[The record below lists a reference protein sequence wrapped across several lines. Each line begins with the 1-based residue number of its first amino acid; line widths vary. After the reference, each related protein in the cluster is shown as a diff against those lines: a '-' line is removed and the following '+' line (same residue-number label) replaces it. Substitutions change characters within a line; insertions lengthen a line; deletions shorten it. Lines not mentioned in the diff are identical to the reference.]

1 MTKSKNYLIPLAI
14 IGFLF
19 FTVGFAL
26 GLNEYLVPLLKGSLN
41 ITSGVSYLLIACT
54 FSAFIFF
61 SYPAEMLIQKIGYK
75 KTMSI
80 SFFIFALGFILFV
93 PSAKNMNLALFLIAS
108 FFCGTGNAVLQ
119 AAINPY
125 ITILG
130 PIESAAKRI
139 SIMGICNK
147 LAWPAATM
155 FLAWISGKSAKDATL
170 ADVITPFYI
179 ITGIFFVLGI
189 LVLFVPLEEIEAEG
203 ESDSDEA
210 TGNSSYANGK
220 TSIWQFPHLLWGSL
234 SLFLYVGV
242 ETLGLATAPDYAISL
257 GLANPEMYSAL
268 PSIGMVAGYIIG
280 ILLMPKY
287 LTQEGALRMCSW
299 IGIITSILIVV
310 TPPAL
315 SIWCVVLI
323 SFACSLIWPAIWP
336 LSIVDLGKF
345 TKTGAAFLVSSI
357 AGGAVVPLIF
367 GFLSDVIGKQYAYG
381 ICIPCFAIIMYFAY
395 YGYKIRRK

>member
-1 MTKSKNYLIPLAI
+1 MTKNKNYLVPLAI

-80 SFFIFALGFILFV
+80 SFFIFAIGFILFV

-155 FLAWISGKSAKDATL
+155 FLAWVIGKSAKDATL

-179 ITGIFFVLGI
+179 ITGIFCLLGI

-203 ESDSDEA
+203 ESDTEA
-210 TGNSSYANGK
+210 EGNSSYANGK

-268 PSIGMVAGYIIG
+268 PSIGMVVGYILG

-299 IGIITSILIVV
+299 IGLITSILIVV

-323 SFACSLIWPAIWP
+323 AFACSLIWPAIWP

-357 AGGAVVPLIF
+357 AGGAVVPLVF

-381 ICIPCFAIIMYFAY
+381 ICIPCFAIIMYFGY

>member
-1 MTKSKNYLIPLAI
+1 MTKTKNYLVPLAI

-80 SFFIFALGFILFV
+80 SFFIFAIGFILFV

-108 FFCGTGNAVLQ
+108 FLCGTGNAVLQ

-155 FLAWISGKSAKDATL
+155 FLAWVIGKSAKDATL

-203 ESDSDEA
+203 ESDTDVAE
-210 TGNSSYANGK
+210 GNSSYANGK

-268 PSIGMVAGYIIG
+268 PSIGMVVGYILG

-299 IGIITSILIVV
+299 IGLITSILIVV

-323 SFACSLIWPAIWP
+323 AFACSLIWPAIWP

-357 AGGAVVPLIF
+357 AGGAVVPLVF

>member
-155 FLAWISGKSAKDATL
+155 FLAWIIGKSAKDATL

-287 LTQEGALRMCSW
+287 LTQEDALRMCSW

>member
-1 MTKSKNYLIPLAI
+1 MAQKKNYLVPLAI

-26 GLNEYLVPLLKGSLN
+26 GLNEYLVPLLKSSLN

-61 SYPAEMLIQKIGYK
+61 SYPAEMLIQKIDYK

-93 PSAKNMNLALFLIAS
+93 PSAQNQNLALFLIAS

-155 FLAWISGKSAKDATL
+155 FLAWVIGKSAKDATL
-170 ADVITPFYI
+170 ADVVTPFYI
-179 ITGIFFVLGI
+179 ITGIFCLLGL

-203 ESDSDEA
+203 ESDSDEES
-210 TGNSSYANGK
+210 GNSSYANGK

-299 IGIITSILIVV
+299 IGLITSILIVV
-310 TPPAL
+310 TPAEF
-315 SIWCVVLI
+315 SIWCVILI
-323 SFACSLIWPAIWP
+323 AFA
-336 LSIVDLGKF
+336 
-345 TKTGAAFLVSSI
+345 
-357 AGGAVVPLIF
+357 
-367 GFLSDVIGKQYAYG
+367 
-381 ICIPCFAIIMYFAY
+381 
-395 YGYKIRRK
+395 

>member
-1 MTKSKNYLIPLAI
+1 MNKNKSYLVPLAI

-26 GLNEYLVPLLKGSLN
+26 GLNEYLVPLLKESLN

-54 FSAFIFF
+54 FSAFIIFG
-61 SYPAEMLIQKIGYK
+61 YPAEMLIQKIGYK

-108 FFCGTGNAVLQ
+108 FICGTGNAVLQ

-155 FLAWISGKSAKDATL
+155 FLALIIGKSAKDATL
-170 ADVITPFYI
+170 ADVIVPFYI
-179 ITGIFFVLGI
+179 IAGIFLVLGI

-203 ESDSDEA
+203 ESESDEEQ
-210 TGNSSYANGK
+210 GNSSYASGK
-220 TSIWQFPHLLWGSL
+220 TSIWQFPHLLLGAL

-257 GLANPEMYSAL
+257 GLANPEIYSVL
-268 PSIGMVAGYIIG
+268 PSVGMVIGYILG

-310 TPPAL
+310 TPPAI
-315 SIWCVVLI
+315 SIWFVVFI
-323 SFACSLIWPAIWP
+323 AFACSLIWPAIWP
-336 LSIVDLGKF
+336 LSMVDLGKF

-367 GFLSDVIGKQYAYG
+367 GFLSDTMDKQMAYG
-381 ICIPCFAIIMYFAY
+381 ICIPCFAVILYFAY
-395 YGYKIRRK
+395 YGYKIRIK

>member
-108 FFCGTGNAVLQ
+108 FFCGIGNAVLQ

-155 FLAWISGKSAKDATL
+155 FLAWIIGKSAKDATL

-381 ICIPCFAIIMYFAY
+381 ICIPCFGIIMYFAY

>member
-1 MTKSKNYLIPLAI
+1 MTNGKNYLVPLAI

-108 FFCGTGNAVLQ
+108 FLCGTGNAVLQ

-155 FLAWISGKSAKDATL
+155 FLAWVIGKSAKDATL

-203 ESDSDEA
+203 ESETDQAE
-210 TGNSSYANGK
+210 GNSSYANGK

-268 PSIGMVAGYIIG
+268 PSIGMVIGYILG

-287 LTQEGALRMCSW
+287 LSQEGALRMCSW
-299 IGIITSILIVV
+299 IGLITSILIVV
-310 TPPAL
+310 TPAEF
-315 SIWCVVLI
+315 SIWCVILI
-323 SFACSLIWPAIWP
+323 AFACSLIWPAIWP

-367 GFLSDVIGKQYAYG
+367 GFLGDFIGKQYAYG

-395 YGYKIRRK
+395 YGYKIRK

>member
-1 MTKSKNYLIPLAI
+1 MTEGKNYLVPLII

-26 GLNEYLVPLLKGSLN
+26 GLNEYLVPFLKESLD

-54 FSAFIFF
+54 FSAFIIFG
-61 SYPAEMLIQKIGYK
+61 YPAEMLIKKIGYK
-75 KTMSI
+75 KTMSL
-80 SFFIFALGFILFV
+80 SFFIFAVGFVLFV
-93 PSAKNMNLALFLIAS
+93 PSAQKGNLALFLIAS
-108 FFCGTGNAVLQ
+108 FLCGTGNAVLQ

-155 FLAWISGKSAKDATL
+155 FLAWIIGKSAKDATL
-170 ADVITPFYI
+170 ADVIVPFWI
-179 ITGIFFVLGI
+179 IAGIFVILGI
-189 LVLFVPLEEIEAEG
+189 LVLFVPLEEIHAEG
-203 ESDSDEA
+203 ENESDGTSA
-210 TGNSSYANGK
+210 AGTYANGK
-220 TSIWQFPHLLWGSL
+220 TSIWQFPHLIWGSL

-268 PSIGMVAGYIIG
+268 PSIGMVAGYILG

-287 LTQEGALRMCSW
+287 LSQEGALRMCSW
-299 IGIITSILIVV
+299 IGIITSVLIVV
-310 TPPAL
+310 TPASL

-367 GFLSDVIGKQYAYG
+367 GFLSDAIGKQYAYG
-381 ICIPCFAIIMYFAY
+381 ICIPCFAVIMYFAY
-395 YGYKIRRK
+395 YGYKIRK

>member
-155 FLAWISGKSAKDATL
+155 FLAWIIGKSAKDATL

-268 PSIGMVAGYIIG
+268 PSIGMVTGYIIG

>member
-1 MTKSKNYLIPLAI
+1 MAQKKNYLVPLAI

-26 GLNEYLVPLLKGSLN
+26 GLNEYLVPLLKSSLN

-54 FSAFIFF
+54 FSAFIIFG
-61 SYPAEMLIQKIGYK
+61 YPAEMLIQKIGYK

-93 PSAKNMNLALFLIAS
+93 PSAQNQNLALFLIAS

-155 FLAWISGKSAKDATL
+155 FLAWVIGKSAKDATL

-189 LVLFVPLEEIEAEG
+189 LVLFVPLEEIKAEG
-203 ESDSDEA
+203 ESEEDTESA
-210 TGNSSYANGK
+210 ASTYANGK

-268 PSIGMVAGYIIG
+268 PSIGMVAGYILG

-287 LTQEGALRMCSW
+287 LSQEGALRMCSW

-310 TPPAL
+310 TPPAF

-323 SFACSLIWPAIWP
+323 AFACSLIWPAIWP

-367 GFLSDVIGKQYAYG
+367 GFLSDAIGKQLAYG

-395 YGYKIRRK
+395 YGYKIRK

>member
-1 MTKSKNYLIPLAI
+1 MMTKQYLIPLTI

-26 GLNEYLVPLLKGSLN
+26 GLNEYLVPLLKESLD

-54 FSAFIFF
+54 FSAFIIFG
-61 SYPAEMLIQKIGYK
+61 YPAEMLIQKIGYK
-75 KTMSI
+75 KTMSF
-80 SFFIFALGFILFV
+80 SFFIFAVGFILFV
-93 PSAKNMNLALFLIAS
+93 PSAQNHNLVLFLIAS
-108 FFCGTGNAVLQ
+108 FLCGTGNAVLQ

-155 FLAWISGKSAKDATL
+155 FLAWIIGKSAKDATL
-170 ADVITPFYI
+170 ADVIVPFWI
-179 ITGIFFVLGI
+179 IAGIFVVLGV

-203 ESDSDEA
+203 ESTELESAESISVETA
-210 TGNSSYANGK
+210 K
-220 TSIWQFPHLLWGSL
+220 TSIWQFPHLLWGAL

-257 GLANPEMYSAL
+257 GLDNPEMYSVL

-280 ILLMPKY
+280 ILLIPKY
-287 LTQEGALRMCSW
+287 LSQEQALRMCSW
-299 IGIITSILIVV
+299 IGVITSIMIVV
-310 TPPAL
+310 TPAAL

-323 SFACSLIWPAIWP
+323 AFACSLIWPAIWP

-357 AGGAVVPLIF
+357 AGGAVIPLIF
-367 GFLSDVIGKQYAYG
+367 GFLSDAICKQYAYG
-381 ICIPCFAIIMYFAY
+381 ICIPCFAVIMYFAY
-395 YGYKIRRK
+395 YGYKIRK

>member
-1 MTKSKNYLIPLAI
+1 MNKNKSYLVPLAI

-26 GLNEYLVPLLKGSLN
+26 GLNEYLVPLLKESLN

-54 FSAFIFF
+54 FSAFIIFG
-61 SYPAEMLIQKIGYK
+61 YPAEMLIQKIGYK

-108 FFCGTGNAVLQ
+108 FICGTGNAVLQ

-155 FLAWISGKSAKDATL
+155 FLALIIGKSAKDATL
-170 ADVITPFYI
+170 ADVIVPFYI
-179 ITGIFFVLGI
+179 IAGIFLVLGI

-203 ESDSDEA
+203 ESESDEEQ
-210 TGNSSYANGK
+210 GNSSYASGK
-220 TSIWQFPHLLWGSL
+220 TSIWQFPHLLLGAL

-257 GLANPEMYSAL
+257 GLANPEIYSAL
-268 PSIGMVAGYIIG
+268 PSVGMVIGYILG

-310 TPPAL
+310 TPPAI
-315 SIWCVVLI
+315 SIWFVVFI
-323 SFACSLIWPAIWP
+323 AFACSLIWPAIWP
-336 LSIVDLGKF
+336 LSMVDLGKF

-367 GFLSDVIGKQYAYG
+367 GFLSDTMDKQMAYG
-381 ICIPCFAIIMYFAY
+381 ICIPCFAVILYFAY
-395 YGYKIRRK
+395 YGYKIRIK

>member
-1 MTKSKNYLIPLAI
+1 
-14 IGFLF
+14 
-19 FTVGFAL
+19 
-26 GLNEYLVPLLKGSLN
+26 
-41 ITSGVSYLLIACT
+41 
-54 FSAFIFF
+54 
-61 SYPAEMLIQKIGYK
+61 
-75 KTMSI
+75 
-80 SFFIFALGFILFV
+80 
-93 PSAKNMNLALFLIAS
+93 
-108 FFCGTGNAVLQ
+108 
-119 AAINPY
+119 
-125 ITILG
+125 
-130 PIESAAKRI
+130 
-139 SIMGICNK
+139 
-147 LAWPAATM
+147 
-155 FLAWISGKSAKDATL
+155 
-170 ADVITPFYI
+170 
-179 ITGIFFVLGI
+179 
-189 LVLFVPLEEIEAEG
+189 
-203 ESDSDEA
+203 
-210 TGNSSYANGK
+210 
-220 TSIWQFPHLLWGSL
+220 
-234 SLFLYVGV
+234 
-242 ETLGLATAPDYAISL
+242 
-257 GLANPEMYSAL
+257 
-268 PSIGMVAGYIIG
+268 MVAGYIIG